1 MQGRKFDDKNLQ
13 HYIKNY
19 PFKVVGGAGGKPMV
33 VVKPTKDPT
42 EIKFSVM
49 EITAKLLSHCK

>member
-1 MQGRKFDDKNLQ
+1 
-13 HYIKNY
+13 
-19 PFKVVGGAGGKPMV
+19 MV

-49 EITAKLLSHCK
+49 EITAKLLSHCKKYAQEHCGVQKISNVVLTVPGNFTHA